1 MRITALVNRG
11 SGTVA
16 NKGLTAEHL
25 RELFQKAGTEAD
37 VRLIPGEEICDAA
50 REAVKAGADAVVA
63 GGGDGTL
70 RAVASVLVGGEV
82 PLGILPLGT
91 LNHFA
96 ADLKI
101 PTDLEAAIRLIA
113 EGEVHRLDVGEVNGE
128 VFLNNSSLGFY
139 PPIIQARDQEMK
151 RSKHGKW
158 VSMAIVTFKLLPRLA
173 SLHVRISS
181 GDWEIERKTEVLFV
195 GNHEYRLNA
204 FVHGAPDRL
213 ESGNLY
219 LYIARSRS
227 RLGLIGIALKGLVRD
242 IKRTESVEDFRF
254 PEFKVEV
261 RKKKSIPVAFDG
273 EVTVMHSPLLYR
285 TRPRAL
291 AVILPSQP
299 LPEAEKPSPVPR

>member
-1 MRITALVNRG
+1 MKITALVNRG
-11 SGTVA
+11 SGTVV
-16 NKGLTAEHL
+16 NKSLTAESL
-25 RELFQKAGTEAD
+25 REMFQKAGTEAD
-37 VRLIPGEEICDAA
+37 VRLIPGDEICDAA
-50 REAVKAGADAVVA
+50 REAVANGAEAVVA
-63 GGGDGTL
+63 GGGDGTI
-70 RAVASVLVGGEV
+70 RAVASVLVEGEV

-96 ADLKI
+96 GDLKI
-101 PTDLEAAIRLIA
+101 PNDLEAAARLIV

-128 VFLNNSSLGFY
+128 IFLNNSSLGFY
-139 PPIIQARDQEMK
+139 PPIVQARDQEMK
-151 RSKHGKW
+151 HSKHGKW

-181 GDWEIERKTEVLFV
+181 GDWSVERKTEVLFV
-195 GNHEYRLNA
+195 GNHEYRMNA

-213 ESGNLY
+213 ESGSLY

-261 RKKKSIPVAFDG
+261 RKKHAIPVAFDG
-273 EVTVMHSPLLYR
+273 EVTVMRSPLQYR
-285 TRPRAL
+285 VRPRAL
-291 AVILPSQP
+291 PVILP
-299 LPEAEKPSPVPR
+299 PSSSTPR

>member
-1 MRITALVNRG
+1 MKITVLVNRR

-16 NKGLTAEHL
+16 NKGLTAESL
-25 RELFQKAGTEAD
+25 REMFQKAGTEAD
-37 VRLIPGEEICDAA
+37 VRLIPGDEICDAA
-50 REAVKAGADAVVA
+50 REAVANGAEAVVA
-63 GGGDGTL
+63 GGGDGTI

-96 ADLKI
+96 GDLKI
-101 PTDLEAAIRLIA
+101 PNDLEAAARLIV

-128 VFLNNSSLGFY
+128 IFLNNSSLGFY
-139 PPIIQARDQEMK
+139 PPIVQARDQEMK

-158 VSMAIVTFKLLPRLA
+158 VSMAIVTFKLLPRLS
-173 SLHVRISS
+173 SLRVRISS
-181 GDWEIERKTEVLFV
+181 GDWSVERKTEVLFV
-195 GNHEYRLNA
+195 GNHEYRMNA

-213 ESGNLY
+213 ESGSLY

-261 RKKKSIPVAFDG
+261 RKKHAIPVAFDG
-273 EVTVMHSPLLYR
+273 EVTVMRSPLSYR
-285 TRPRAL
+285 TRPKAL
-291 AVILPSQP
+291 PVILPPQ
-299 LPEAEKPSPVPR
+299 ASPAPR